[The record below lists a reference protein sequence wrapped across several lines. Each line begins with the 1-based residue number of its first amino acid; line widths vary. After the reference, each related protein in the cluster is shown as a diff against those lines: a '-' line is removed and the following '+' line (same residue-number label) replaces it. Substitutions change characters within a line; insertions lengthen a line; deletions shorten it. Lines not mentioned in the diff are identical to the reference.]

1 MKTVSESIS
10 RMSGGRE
17 FQRRG
22 AERLKA
28 LDPMVVKRAGG
39 MLRLREDED
48 LRVRLGLLMRRRSLR
63 YSGAR
68 LWRALKVRSR
78 IL

>member
-1 MKTVSESIS
+1 MERESKL

-28 LDPMVVKRAGG
+28 LNPMVVKRARGTVRW
-39 MLRLREDED
+39 MVEED
-48 LRVRLGLLMRRRSLR
+48 LRVREDVLMWRSSER
-63 YSGAR
+63 YRGAR
-68 LWRALKVRSR
+68 LWMALKVRSK
-78 IL
+78 ILN